1 MTNFIGVGG
10 LLLIL
15 AAAYALSNNRRA
27 INFRLVAWG
36 LALQIGFAFFI
47 LKTRVGTLIFDF
59 LSRGVTA
66 VLGFAS
72 AGAAFVFGP
81 LATDTESFGLIIA
94 FQVLPIIIFTAAL
107 FSVLYHL
114 GIMQIVVQAFAKV
127 MAKTMG
133 ASGAESL
140 AAAANVFMGMTEAPL
155 VIKPFVAKMTQ
166 SEMMALMTG
175 GMATIAGSVMAG
187 YIQLGI
193 SAGHLLTAS
202 VMAAP
207 AGLLIAKILHPET
220 EQSQTKGA
228 LQLDADDG
236 SVNLIDAI
244 VRGASDGLRLA
255 LNVAAML
262 IAFVALV
269 ALANGI
275 LGLAGITLEQ
285 ILGYLFAP
293 IAFVIGVPWNDVM
306 TVGSL
311 LGQKVVLN
319 EFVAYSNLTL
329 MLAETPGALEPRS
342 VVIVTYALAGFAN
355 FGSIGIMIGGI
366 SGIAP
371 ERRQD
376 LARLS
381 MRSLAGGMM
390 ATLMTASIAGLL
402 L

>member
-1 MTNFIGVGG
+1 MPNLTGIFG

-15 AAAYALSNNRRA
+15 GTAYALSANRRA

-36 LALQIGFAFFI
+36 LGLQVAFAFFI
-47 LKTRVGTLIFDF
+47 LKTTPGSLVFDF
-59 LSRGVTA
+59 LSRAVTR
-66 VLGFAS
+66 LLSFS
-72 AGAAFVFGP
+72 NAGAGFVFGP
-81 LATDTESFGLIIA
+81 LATDTESFGFIIA

-107 FSVLYHL
+107 FSVLYHI
-114 GIMQIVVQAFAKV
+114 GIMQVIVLAFAKV

-140 AAAANVFMGMTEAPL
+140 AAAANVFMGITEAPL
-155 VIKPFVAKMTQ
+155 VIKPFVPKMTQ
-166 SEMMALMTG
+166 SELMALMTG
-175 GMATIAGSVMAG
+175 GMSTIAGSVMAG
-187 YIQLGI
+187 YIQMGV

-207 AGLLIAKILHPET
+207 AGLLIAKILNPET
-220 EQSQTKGA
+220 EESLSRGSVR
-228 LQLDADDG
+228 LDMERE

-244 VRGASDGLRLA
+244 VRGTSDGLRLA
-255 LNVAAML
+255 LNVGAML

-275 LGLAGITLEQ
+275 LGLAGLTLEQ
-285 ILGYLFAP
+285 LLGYAFAP
-293 IAFVIGVPWNDVM
+293 IAIAIGVPFSDAL

-319 EFVAYSNLTL
+319 EFVAYSNLTGL
-329 MLAETPGALEPRS
+329 LGEAPTALSERS
-342 VVIVTYALAGFAN
+342 IVIVTYALAGFAN

-366 SGIAP
+366 GGIAP
-371 ERRQD
+371 ERRTD

-381 MRSLAGGMM
+381 MRSLMAGMM
-390 ATLMTASIAGLL
+390 ATLMTASIAGMLL
-402 L
+402 

>member
-1 MTNFIGVGG
+1 MTRFIGIGG
-10 LLLIL
+10 LLTIL
-15 AAAYALSNNRRA
+15 AAAYALSNNRKA
-27 INFRLVAWG
+27 VDFRLVAWG

-47 LKTRVGTLIFDF
+47 LKTVPGNMAFDF
-59 LSRGVTA
+59 LSRMITGL
-66 VLGFAS
+66 LGFSS
-72 AGAAFVFGP
+72 AGAEFVFGP

-107 FSVLYHL
+107 FSVLYYL
-114 GIMQIVVQAFAKV
+114 GVMQLVVLAFAKV
-127 MAKTMG
+127 MSRTMG

-155 VIKPFVAKMTQ
+155 VIKPFVSKMTQ

-187 YIQLGI
+187 YIQMGV

-207 AGLLIAKILHPET
+207 AGLLVAKILHPET
-220 EQSQTKGA
+220 ERA
-228 LQLDADDG
+228 LTDGGVVLETTDG

-275 LGLAGITLEQ
+275 LGFAGITLEQ

-293 IAFVIGVPWNDVM
+293 VAFVIGVPWADVM

-311 LGQKVVLN
+311 LGQKIVLN

-329 MLAETPGALEPRS
+329 MLAETPGALDPRS

-371 ERRQD
+371 DRRQD

-381 MRSLAGGMM
+381 MRSLVGGMM
-390 ATLMTASIAGLL
+390 ATLMTASIAGVLL
-402 L
+402 

>member
-1 MTNFIGVGG
+1 MTNFIGVAG
-10 LLLIL
+10 LALIL
-15 AAAYALSNNRRA
+15 AAAYAMSNNRKA
-27 INFRLVAWG
+27 IDFRLVGWG
-36 LALQIGFAFFI
+36 LGLQLVFAFFI
-47 LKTRVGTLIFDF
+47 LKTSPGNAIFDF
-59 LSRGVTA
+59 LSRAITSL
-66 VLGFAS
+66 LGFAS
-72 AGAAFVFGP
+72 AGAEFVFGP

-107 FSVLYHL
+107 FSVLYYL
-114 GIMQIVVQAFAKV
+114 GIMQLVVMIFAKV

-140 AAAANVFMGMTEAPL
+140 ASAANVFMGMTEAPL
-155 VIKPFVAKMTQ
+155 VIKPFVSKMTQ
-166 SEMMALMTG
+166 SELMALMTG

-187 YIQLGI
+187 YIQMGV

-207 AGLLIAKILHPET
+207 AGLLIAKMLYPET
-220 EQSQTKGA
+220 EQAMTRGEIRM
-228 LQLDADDG
+228 DADQG

-275 LGLAGITLEQ
+275 LGLAGITMEQ

-293 IAFVIGVPWNDVM
+293 VAFVIGVPWADVM

-319 EFVAYSNLTL
+319 EFVAYGNLTQI
-329 MLAETPGALEPRS
+329 LAETPGALDPRS
-342 VVIVTYALAGFAN
+342 VIIVTYALAGFAN

-371 ERRQD
+371 DRRQD

-381 MRSLAGGMM
+381 MRSLMGGMM

>member
-1 MTNFIGVGG
+1 MTRFIGILG
-10 LLLIL
+10 LGLIL
-15 AAAYALSNNRRA
+15 AGAYALSNNRRA
-27 INFRLVAWG
+27 IDRRLVLWG
-36 LALQIGFAFFI
+36 MALQVGFAFFI
-47 LKTRVGTLIFDF
+47 LKTTPGTAIFET

-66 VLGFAS
+66 LLGFS
-72 AGAAFVFGP
+72 MAGAGFVFGP

-107 FSVLYHL
+107 FSVLYYL
-114 GIMQIVVQAFAKV
+114 GLMQWIVWLFARV
-127 MAKTMG
+127 MSRTMG

-155 VIKPFVAKMTQ
+155 VIKPFVSRMTQ
-166 SEMMALMTG
+166 SELMALMTG

-187 YIQLGI
+187 YVQMGV

-207 AGLLIAKILHPET
+207 AGLVIAKILHPET
-220 EQSQTKGA
+220 E
-228 LQLDADDG
+228 DAATGGHARVDMDRD

-244 VRGASDGLRLA
+244 VRGTSDGLRLA

-275 LGLAGITLEQ
+275 LSVLGVTLEQ

-293 IAFVIGVPWNDVM
+293 IAFVIGVSWQDAP

-311 LGQKVVLN
+311 LGQKIVLN
-319 EFVAYSNLTL
+319 EFVAYSNLTEMIRTAPESL
-329 MLAETPGALEPRS
+329 DPRS
-342 VVIVTYALAGFAN
+342 VTIVTYALAGFAN

-381 MRSLAGGMM
+381 IRSLIGGMM
-390 ATLMTASIAGLL
+390 ATLMTASIAGMLL
-402 L
+402 

>member
-1 MTNFIGVGG
+1 MTRFIGILG
-10 LLLIL
+10 LGLIL
-15 AAAYALSNNRRA
+15 AGAYALSNNRRA
-27 INFRLVAWG
+27 IDRRLVLWG
-36 LALQIGFAFFI
+36 MALQVGFAFFI
-47 LKTRVGTLIFDF
+47 LKTTPGAAIFET
-59 LSRGVTA
+59 LSRVVTA
-66 VLGFAS
+66 LLGFS
-72 AGAAFVFGP
+72 MAGAGFVFGS
-81 LATDTESFGLIIA
+81 LATDTESFGIIIA

-107 FSVLYHL
+107 FSVLYYL
-114 GIMQIVVQAFAKV
+114 GLMQWIVWLFARV
-127 MAKTMG
+127 MSRTMG

-155 VIKPFVAKMTQ
+155 VIKPFVSRMTQ
-166 SEMMALMTG
+166 SELMALMTG

-187 YIQLGI
+187 YVQMGV

-207 AGLLIAKILHPET
+207 AGLVIAKILHPET
-220 EQSQTKGA
+220 E
-228 LQLDADDG
+228 DAATGGHARVDMDRD

-244 VRGASDGLRLA
+244 VRGTSDGLRLA

-275 LGLAGITLEQ
+275 LSVLGVTLEQ

-293 IAFVIGVPWNDVM
+293 IAFVIGVSWQDAP

-311 LGQKVVLN
+311 LGQKIVLN
-319 EFVAYSNLTL
+319 EFVAYSNLTEMIRTAPESL
-329 MLAETPGALEPRS
+329 DPRS
-342 VVIVTYALAGFAN
+342 VTIVTYALAGFAN

-381 MRSLAGGMM
+381 IRSLIGGMM
-390 ATLMTASIAGLL
+390 ATLMTASIAGMLL
-402 L
+402 